1 MFSKK
6 IKVIENIATKIIAN
20 TKKHA
25 KTTEITLFISSCE
38 DVTLYLDTNFVTAV
52 PNPKS
57 TINMVINEDA
67 AVYNP

>member
-1 MFSKK
+1 M
-6 IKVIENIATKIIAN
+6 IENIATKIIAN
-20 TKKHA
+20 TKKQA
-25 KTTEITLFISSCE
+25 KTTEITLFISSCV

-52 PNPKS
+52 QPKS